1 MIENAITTTSDPTLQ
16 SPVAGTA
23 SLGRLSKLGGSVYD
37 QITSQIIAL
46 LESGTVPWRK
56 PWNAKTGWPRN
67 LVSNKPYRGVNVLL
81 LHAMQYQSPFWLTF
95 KQALELGGHVRKG
108 EKATPVVFWKS
119 LNSVNPCEKDQLKE
133 SGLTPEANRRR
144 MMARMYW
151 VFNVS
156 QCENL
161 KNIPPLS
168 AQTGTLAAPMAI
180 VENMPK
186 RPAIKY
192 GLRSAF
198 YSPSED
204 FVGMPSRE
212 VFSTEDAFYSTVFHE
227 HVHASG
233 HATRLNRPTLTE
245 SQGFGSDPYCKEE
258 LIAEM
263 GAAFL
268 CGHAGIAE
276 STMTDSA
283 AYIQGWLEKL
293 QNDKSLVVSAAAQA
307 QHAADFILGRTP
319 ESPTSQEGIEK

>member
-1 MIENAITTTSDPTLQ
+1 
-16 SPVAGTA
+16 
-23 SLGRLSKLGGSVYD
+23 
-37 QITSQIIAL
+37 
-46 LESGTVPWRK
+46 
-56 PWNAKTGWPRN
+56 
-67 LVSNKPYRGVNVLL
+67 
-81 LHAMQYQSPFWLTF
+81 
-95 KQALELGGHVRKG
+95 
-108 EKATPVVFWKS
+108 
-119 LNSVNPCEKDQLKE
+119 
-133 SGLTPEANRRR
+133 
-144 MMARMYW
+144 
-151 VFNVS
+151 
-156 QCENL
+156 
-161 KNIPPLS
+161 
-168 AQTGTLAAPMAI
+168 MAI

-212 VFSTEDAFYSTVFHE
+212 MFSTEDAFYSTIFHE

-268 CGHAGIAE
+268 CGHAGIVE

-283 AYIQGWLEKL
+283 AYIQDWLEKL